1 VALRSRQ
8 DATLGVFCVLD
19 RRSRELARGEEQA
32 LQVIAR
38 QVAGQL
44 ALWRRSSGAGTVIP
58 FNHPADRRRQ
68 PERPGPDAALVELL
82 GLRRT
87 DLAVDQHMLR
97 SHEVAV
103 LFDVTERTI
112 TNWAA
117 SNKLPSWRTAGG
129 HLRFRTEDVLN
140 LLAKTSGTSG
150 EAGG

>member
-1 VALRSRQ
+1 
-8 DATLGVFCVLD
+8 
-19 RRSRELARGEEQA
+19 
-32 LQVIAR
+32 
-38 QVAGQL
+38 
-44 ALWRRSSGAGTVIP
+44 
-58 FNHPADRRRQ
+58 
-68 PERPGPDAALVELL
+68 VELL